1 MYKLNSL
8 NISDQDINQMT
19 FHERCDTLDKNPV
32 LVVRHF
38 KCRVEISFKTI
49 ILSGSLGKT
58 NYYAIRVEF

>member
-1 MYKLNSL
+1 MS
-8 NISDQDINQMT
+8 

-38 KCRVEISFKTI
+38 KCRAEISFKTI